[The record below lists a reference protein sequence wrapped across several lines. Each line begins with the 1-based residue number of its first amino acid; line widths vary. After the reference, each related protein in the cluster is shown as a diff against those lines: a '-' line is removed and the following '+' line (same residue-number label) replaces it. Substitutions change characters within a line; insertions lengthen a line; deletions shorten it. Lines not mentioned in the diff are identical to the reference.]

1 MTPDI
6 GITAQE
12 ILEKEEISFGH
23 TAIPNPRLVKKLI
36 LSTEKSEDVLRNE
49 LANSEVISSRTND
62 QGLILNST
70 LKAST
75 LERQIAE
82 QFSRLIKTFPKNTTN
97 KTLTAAN
104 KA

>member
-36 LSTEKSEDVLRNE
+36 LSTEKSEDVLR
-49 LANSEVISSRTND
+49 
-62 QGLILNST
+62 
-70 LKAST
+70 
-75 LERQIAE
+75 
-82 QFSRLIKTFPKNTTN
+82 
-97 KTLTAAN
+97 
-104 KA
+104 